1 MNTDKEI
8 HHFLESM
15 ASLRKEKSE
24 LFNSDTN
31 SPINFVL
38 CSHVLPDG
46 IGDLVHLK
54 DFADYLESVPH
65 TNITRVAFVLDTDME
80 KAASILEVGQSE
92 NYYLI
97 PYTVNENG
105 VLVLTDKG
113 QDALK
118 ALQQAGILER
128 SDFRM
133 QISAQLQIS
142 DKNTFLNAN
151 GIFTQHDWLSFFE
164 IRPGISAHQTKPYA
178 QGLVYMGLEK
188 HNKETGIKL
197 NETISQLSN
206 ELDSQ
211 KISKKDIIDQH
222 IKSPLVKKMVSQAIS
237 QDCFIATGYLH
248 TKLTKQAYL
257 TLVSKISEQKN
268 ILITSNQLNPATLK
282 EMDLSSLSQAGIGHI
297 VFHNSDGSES
307 IIKIGDG
314 QRQIDVLQM
323 KDCSNDEINA
333 LFAIADTTCAAG
345 DTSIGQVMSSLSL
358 PFFDVV
364 DNKRYFLDNQFLK
377 FIQEFNEHQPLYDY
391 INACVHLVTEDE
403 INQEMLQ
410 KMIEIATEQRS
421 VLLKQWQQITAT
433 IHQEFNAYDGLLR
446 FVEENAT
453 YQFFAL
459 AAQELSRDLEGE
471 KGSIF
476 LQKYQEDFF
485 NYLIHTEKTELL
497 IKLLETRKLEQTT
510 VLKIFE
516 EKNNKIFKLILN
528 ADDDRLVTSILHHLD
543 AQNQQYFLS
552 NIFLRCAQNAG
563 GNQWIKDKYADFVDC
578 RSLENFSIDITMDI
592 DEDYIIALCKKAL
605 EDNDEEYF
613 KKLSSETLSSLFQIL
628 PTHLLPSGI
637 EAILKTGISEE
648 YLSDNYDVDAEEM
661 MYPPETSEN
670 EAMDVKQQT
679 LSALLSLPISDIDKH
694 ELVLLLDQPIELIK
708 KEALD
713 WLHSDLYE
721 QNICNQ
727 VEQILTN
734 YVHARLKEQT
744 LNCLFSLPISE
755 EDKEELVLLI
765 DQPVE
770 VLNKEAS
777 AWRNSTFYEQQLSQ
791 QIAQILMDLSR
802 AIQPQ
807 STYKPPK
814 EYSNH
819 KSFLFFSGTHSPST
833 KNSQHHP
840 LEKEHVLQTI
850 QTLPVSA
857 ADKEQLAH
865 VLDESKES
873 ILAEADMWQA
883 PKSFYDK
890 KTEDY
895 VAKLLTDYAT
905 QLEDNIMNKKR

>member
-1 MNTDKEI
+1 
-8 HHFLESM
+8 
-15 ASLRKEKSE
+15 
-24 LFNSDTN
+24 
-31 SPINFVL
+31 
-38 CSHVLPDG
+38 
-46 IGDLVHLK
+46 
-54 DFADYLESVPH
+54 
-65 TNITRVAFVLDTDME
+65 
-80 KAASILEVGQSE
+80 
-92 NYYLI
+92 
-97 PYTVNENG
+97 
-105 VLVLTDKG
+105 
-113 QDALK
+113 
-118 ALQQAGILER
+118 
-128 SDFRM
+128 
-133 QISAQLQIS
+133 
-142 DKNTFLNAN
+142 
-151 GIFTQHDWLSFFE
+151 
-164 IRPGISAHQTKPYA
+164 
-178 QGLVYMGLEK
+178 
-188 HNKETGIKL
+188 
-197 NETISQLSN
+197 
-206 ELDSQ
+206 
-211 KISKKDIIDQH
+211 
-222 IKSPLVKKMVSQAIS
+222 
-237 QDCFIATGYLH
+237 
-248 TKLTKQAYL
+248 
-257 TLVSKISEQKN
+257 
-268 ILITSNQLNPATLK
+268 
-282 EMDLSSLSQAGIGHI
+282 MDLFSLSQAGIGHI

-377 FIQEFNEHQPLYDY
+377 FIQELNEHQPLYDY
-391 INACVHLVTEDE
+391 LNACVHLVTEDE

-459 AAQELSRDLEGE
+459 AAQELSHDLEGE

-497 IKLLETRKLEQTT
+497 IKLLEARKLEQTT

-670 EAMDVKQQT
+670 DAMDVKQQT
-679 LSALLSLPISDIDKH
+679 LSALL
-694 ELVLLLDQPIELIK
+694 
-708 KEALD
+708 
-713 WLHSDLYE
+713 
-721 QNICNQ
+721 
-727 VEQILTN
+727 
-734 YVHARLKEQT
+734 
-744 LNCLFSLPISE
+744 SLPISE

-819 KSFLFFSGTHSPST
+819 KSFLFFSSTHSPST

-850 QTLPVSA
+850 QTLPISA

>member
-1 MNTDKEI
+1 M
-8 HHFLESM
+8 
-15 ASLRKEKSE
+15 
-24 LFNSDTN
+24 
-31 SPINFVL
+31 
-38 CSHVLPDG
+38 
-46 IGDLVHLK
+46 
-54 DFADYLESVPH
+54 
-65 TNITRVAFVLDTDME
+65 
-80 KAASILEVGQSE
+80 
-92 NYYLI
+92 
-97 PYTVNENG
+97 
-105 VLVLTDKG
+105 
-113 QDALK
+113 
-118 ALQQAGILER
+118 
-128 SDFRM
+128 
-133 QISAQLQIS
+133 
-142 DKNTFLNAN
+142 
-151 GIFTQHDWLSFFE
+151 
-164 IRPGISAHQTKPYA
+164 
-178 QGLVYMGLEK
+178 
-188 HNKETGIKL
+188 
-197 NETISQLSN
+197 
-206 ELDSQ
+206 
-211 KISKKDIIDQH
+211 
-222 IKSPLVKKMVSQAIS
+222 
-237 QDCFIATGYLH
+237 
-248 TKLTKQAYL
+248 
-257 TLVSKISEQKN
+257 
-268 ILITSNQLNPATLK
+268 
-282 EMDLSSLSQAGIGHI
+282 
-297 VFHNSDGSES
+297 
-307 IIKIGDG
+307 
-314 QRQIDVLQM
+314 
-323 KDCSNDEINA
+323 
-333 LFAIADTTCAAG
+333 
-345 DTSIGQVMSSLSL
+345 
-358 PFFDVV
+358 
-364 DNKRYFLDNQFLK
+364 DNQFLK

-391 INACVHLVTEDE
+391 INACAHLVTEDE

-528 ADDDRLVTSILHHLD
+528 ADDDRLVTSILPHLD

-605 EDNDEEYF
+605 ENNDEEYF

-670 EAMDVKQQT
+670 DAMDVKQQT

-713 WLHSDLYE
+713 WLHSNLYE

-744 LNCLFSLPISE
+744 LNRLFSLPISE

-819 KSFLFFSGTHSPST
+819 KSFLFFSSTHSPST

-850 QTLPVSA
+850 QTLPISV

>member
-38 CSHVLPDG
+38 CTHVLPDG
-46 IGDLVHLK
+46 IGDLVHLQ

-105 VLVLTDKG
+105 ALVLTDKG
-113 QDALK
+113 QGALK

-128 SDFRM
+128 SDFRV

-421 VLLKQWQQITAT
+421 VLLKQWQQIEPL
-433 IHQEFNAYDGLLR
+433 IQSS
-446 FVEENAT
+446 
-453 YQFFAL
+453 YQ
-459 AAQELSRDLEGE
+459 
-471 KGSIF
+471 
-476 LQKYQEDFF
+476 
-485 NYLIHTEKTELL
+485 
-497 IKLLETRKLEQTT
+497 
-510 VLKIFE
+510 
-516 EKNNKIFKLILN
+516 
-528 ADDDRLVTSILHHLD
+528 
-543 AQNQQYFLS
+543 
-552 NIFLRCAQNAG
+552 
-563 GNQWIKDKYADFVDC
+563 
-578 RSLENFSIDITMDI
+578 
-592 DEDYIIALCKKAL
+592 
-605 EDNDEEYF
+605 
-613 KKLSSETLSSLFQIL
+613 
-628 PTHLLPSGI
+628 
-637 EAILKTGISEE
+637 
-648 YLSDNYDVDAEEM
+648 
-661 MYPPETSEN
+661 
-670 EAMDVKQQT
+670 
-679 LSALLSLPISDIDKH
+679 
-694 ELVLLLDQPIELIK
+694 
-708 KEALD
+708 
-713 WLHSDLYE
+713 
-721 QNICNQ
+721 
-727 VEQILTN
+727 
-734 YVHARLKEQT
+734 
-744 LNCLFSLPISE
+744 
-755 EDKEELVLLI
+755 
-765 DQPVE
+765 
-770 VLNKEAS
+770 
-777 AWRNSTFYEQQLSQ
+777 
-791 QIAQILMDLSR
+791 
-802 AIQPQ
+802 
-807 STYKPPK
+807 
-814 EYSNH
+814 
-819 KSFLFFSGTHSPST
+819 
-833 KNSQHHP
+833 
-840 LEKEHVLQTI
+840 
-850 QTLPVSA
+850 
-857 ADKEQLAH
+857 
-865 VLDESKES
+865 
-873 ILAEADMWQA
+873 
-883 PKSFYDK
+883 
-890 KTEDY
+890 
-895 VAKLLTDYAT
+895 
-905 QLEDNIMNKKR
+905 

>member
-15 ASLRKEKSE
+15 ASLRKEKYE

-38 CSHVLPDG
+38 CTHVLPDG

-65 TNITRVAFVLDTDME
+65 TTITRVAFVLDTDME

-670 EAMDVKQQT
+670 DAMDVKQQT

-819 KSFLFFSGTHSPST
+819 KSFLFFSSTHSPST